1 MFAVAFEG
9 SVGVWSTARA
19 EEICTFSS
27 RNIGRAK
34 EVMFAGEEGTE
45 LVLVGQEGTVC
56 WDLLTLEGKPTL
68 LVNLELALNSG
79 RFNFTET
86 FSSSVAYSTVTPAA
100 STSSSTLLAA
110 ENSVSRS
117 NTTHSKARRRSNWM
131 VGSKSSEH
139 PLIRFLP
146 SSSSG
151 VQCFSRLRHSPRH
164 RKRNSVSLEWKS
176 RRTRQKRQ
184 WTREMLRKSNTAI
197 SRQLR

>member
-68 LVNLELALNSG
+68 LVDLEVALNSLRSIQFHRDFLLFG
-79 RFNFTET
+79 RLFHCYPYRIHFLFDLTRCRKLGLSLEHDP
-86 FSSSVAYSTVTPAA
+86 FDPSPRIVFRRFDLDSHSS
-100 STSSSTLLAA
+100 LLDL
-110 ENSVSRS
+110 SISRS
-117 NTTHSKARRRSNWM
+117 SLYFHLLRTFPRRR
-131 VGSKSSEH
+131 
-139 PLIRFLP
+139 
-146 SSSSG
+146 
-151 VQCFSRLRHSPRH
+151 
-164 RKRNSVSLEWKS
+164 
-176 RRTRQKRQ
+176 
-184 WTREMLRKSNTAI
+184 
-197 SRQLR
+197 